1 MVKPFSIAILA
12 LSVGACGGVQSGSPG
27 AAPAETAPSSGPGVL
42 DAGLDAAGSGA
53 LVVVASADWCEP
65 CNELH
70 HRFLDTS
77 AGKQALAGHAFR
89 EVDVDTSAGGAVAA
103 DLRILGYP
111 STVVLRRMGGQRVEV
126 GRIEGFDSAAEYSTT
141 LRELLART
149 APVAWCAQP
158 LPVALPASHAP
169 AETLPVLR
177 CAAESLRGPDAQRA
191 AALLAGFVADPVRW
205 SAAAAWDEAARTDL
219 LATLRLLG
227 RYQTRVMRD
236 HAACASTFGAIA
248 TFAGTPEKS
257 RGGMHYWRAR
267 CLLRGG
273 KPEVAQAELRQYL
286 AGRAGDAQAAEL
298 VADFVVHEALA
309 QAWGPR
315 WALELLMALAQQK
328 PDDHWA
334 HYLLG
339 VVHARAG
346 RMDEARAAIAKALA
360 VKPESA
366 IYLRHRD
373 QWAAA
378 GK

>member
-1 MVKPFSIAILA
+1 MVKPLLFTACGLW
-12 LSVGACGGVQSGSPG
+12 LLACGGATATAPAVATSP
-27 AAPAETAPSSGPGVL
+27 AAPASGQEVL
-42 DAGLDAAGSGA
+42 EGGLAAAGAGA

-70 HRFLDTS
+70 HRFLDTDT
-77 AGKQALAGHAFR
+77 GKQALAGHAFR

-111 STVVLRRMGGQRVEV
+111 STVVLRRIGGQRVEV
-126 GRIEGFDSAAEYSTT
+126 GRIEGFDSAAEYSST
-141 LRELLART
+141 LKELLIRT

-158 LPVALPASHAP
+158 LHAALPASHAP

-191 AALLAGFVADPVRW
+191 AVLLTGFVADPVRW
-205 SAAAAWDEAARTDL
+205 SAAAAWDDGARTDL

-227 RYQTRVMRD
+227 RYQTRVQRD
-236 HAACASTFGAIA
+236 HAACATTFGAIA

-273 KPEVAQAELRQYL
+273 KPDVAQAELRQYL
-286 AGRAGDAQAAEL
+286 AGRAADAQAAEL
-298 VADFVVHEALA
+298 VADFIVHEALA
-309 QAWGPR
+309 QPWGPA
-315 WALELLMALAQQK
+315 WALELLTGLVQQK

-339 VVHARAG
+339 MVHARAG

-360 VKPESA
+360 LKPESA